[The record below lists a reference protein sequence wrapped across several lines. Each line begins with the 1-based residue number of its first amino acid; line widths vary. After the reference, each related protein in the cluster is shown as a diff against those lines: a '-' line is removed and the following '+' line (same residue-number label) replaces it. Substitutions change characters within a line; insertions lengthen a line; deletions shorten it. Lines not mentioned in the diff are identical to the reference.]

1 MKGWLNMA
9 IKWPEIQYREGAD
22 GMLYPLLE
30 YPQQPSGSIGKYGEL
45 RRNHLEKHRP
55 ATYQLLILNG
65 ELKQHLMDVNKQAHE
80 QIDLIIAAML
90 KDAPAP
96 DKTTDQL
103 GWVQHMNM
111 LKAQA
116 EEILLREWLYS

>member
-1 MKGWLNMA
+1 MA

-45 RRNHLEKHRP
+45 RRIYLEKHRP
-55 ATYQLLILNG
+55 PTYQLLILNG
-65 ELKQHLMDVNKQAHE
+65 ELKQHLMDVNAQAHE
-80 QIDLIIAAML
+80 QIDSLIAAML
-90 KDAPAP
+90 KTEPAP

-116 EEILLREWLYS
+116 EEITIRELVCA